1 MANCAKCRHAKEI
14 ERLRKICLGCSI
26 GKVNK
31 DGSSNCGLSK
41 AGHSVISLDAAKD
54 ENCRDRIARHGVQRD
69 VPAVVESPL
78 NPAEREHLLRVI
90 YMFSSLSYDE
100 AGMVCRMMQG
110 CSLQQIA
117 DERGQSLQTVHARWK
132 SLTKRNPAWLSLANG
147 MIGSGRGRKPDVRET
162 SQMDFFDIMGGGNGQ
177 AKA

>member
-14 ERLRKICLGCSI
+14 ERLREICLGCAI
-26 GKVNK
+26 GK
-31 DGSSNCGLSK
+31 DGCGLSK
-41 AGHSVISLDAAKD
+41 AGHSVISLDAARD

-69 VPAVVESPL
+69 VPAVIESPL
-78 NPAEREHLLRVI
+78 NPDEREHLLRVI

-110 CSLQQIA
+110 CSLQMIA
-117 DERGQSLQTVHARWK
+117 GESGQSLQTVHARWK

-147 MIGSGRGRKPDVRET
+147 MIGSGRGRKPEVRET
-162 SQMDFFDIMGGGNGQ
+162 SQMDFFDMMGGGNGQ